1 VTDYGI
7 FQIRE
12 KIMQPEL
19 SIVVPIYNEEF
30 GIVEFANQ
38 LKINLDQLHIK
49 YEVIFINDGSS
60 DATQEIIES
69 IKWSELKSFEFQFN
83 AGHMKALE
91 AGYEKSSGKLII
103 TLDSDLQHPPKYIKH
118 FLDKQRETNVDVV
131 YGIRDSRKEDSL
143 FKRMT
148 AKLYYGLMRKLSGIN
163 IRTNAADFRLIT
175 KSVRDVLVDLQEENK
190 VFRLLIP
197 SLGYREAEVLFQAEK
212 RMFGNSKYGIKNMG
226 LLALS
231 SVLSFSIKPLR
242 WAIWIGLWAVVLSLV
257 WISYVIV
264 AQFEGWVIQGWSSL
278 IAAVILFAGVQL
290 LLLGIVGQYIGQI
303 YVSQQKRPKYL
314 FKNK

>member
-1 VTDYGI
+1 MKYGI
-7 FQIRE
+7 SQIRE
-12 KIMQPEL
+12 KTMQTDL
-19 SIVVPIYNEEF
+19 SIIVPVYNEEL

-38 LKINLDQLHIK
+38 LKIDLDKLQIQ

-60 DATQEIIES
+60 DATQEKIDS
-69 IKWSELKSFEFQFN
+69 IKWNELKSFEFQFN

-91 AGYEKSSGKLII
+91 AGFEKSSGKLII
-103 TLDSDLQHPPKYIKH
+103 TMDSDLQHPPKYIKH
-118 FLDKQRETNVDVV
+118 FIEKQKETNSDVV

-143 FKRMT
+143 FKRTT
-148 AKLYYGLMRKLSGIN
+148 AKFYYGLVRKLSGIN
-163 IRTNAADFRLIT
+163 LRTNAADFRLIT
-175 KSVRDVLVDLQEENK
+175 KNVRDVLVDLQEENK

-197 SLGYREAEVLFQAEK
+197 SLGYKESEVLFQADK
-212 RMFGNSKYGIKNMG
+212 RKFGSSKYGIREMG
-226 LLALS
+226 FLAIS

-257 WISYVIV
+257 WISYVLI
-264 AQFEGWVIQGWSSL
+264 AQLQGWVIQGWSSL

>member
-1 VTDYGI
+1 
-7 FQIRE
+7 
-12 KIMQPEL
+12 MQPDL
-19 SIVVPIYNEEF
+19 SIVVPVYNEEL

-38 LKINLDQLHIK
+38 LKMNLDQLQMQ
-49 YEVIFINDGSS
+49 YEVIFINDGSTDS
-60 DATQEIIES
+60 TQDKIES
-69 IKWSELKSFEFQFN
+69 IKWDELKSFEFQFN

-91 AGYEKSSGKLII
+91 AGFEKSTGKLVL
-103 TLDSDLQHPPKYIKH
+103 TMDSDLQHPPKYIKN
-118 FLDKQRETNVDVV
+118 FIEKQKETNADVV
-131 YGIRDSRKEDSL
+131 YGIRDLRKEDSL
-143 FKRMT
+143 FKRTT
-148 AKLYYGLMRKLSGIN
+148 ARFYYGLVRKLSGIN
-163 IRTNAADFRLIT
+163 LRTNAADFRLIT
-175 KSVRDVLVDLQEENK
+175 KNVRDVLVDLQEENK

-197 SLGYREAEVLFQAEK
+197 SLGYKESEVLFQADK
-212 RMFGNSKYGIKNMG
+212 RVFGISKYGIKKMG

-242 WAIWIGLWAVVLSLV
+242 WAMWIGLWAVVLSLV
-257 WISYVIV
+257 WISYVLI
-264 AQFEGWVIQGWSSL
+264 AQFQGWVIQGWSSL

>member
-1 VTDYGI
+1 MIYGI
-7 FQIRE
+7 FPILERT
-12 KIMQPEL
+12 MQTDL

-38 LKINLDQLHIK
+38 LKVNLDQLQVQ

-60 DATQEIIES
+60 DATQDKIDS

-103 TLDSDLQHPPKYIKH
+103 TMDSDLQHPPKYIKH
-118 FLDKQRETNVDVV
+118 LIEKQKETNADVV
-131 YGIRDSRKEDSL
+131 YGIRESRKEDSL
-143 FKRMT
+143 FKRLT
-148 AKLYYGLMRKLSGIN
+148 AKFYYSLMRRLSGIN

-175 KSVRDVLVDLQEENK
+175 KHVRDTLVELQEENK

-197 SLGYREAEVLFQAEK
+197 SLGYKESEVLFQAEK
-212 RMFGNSKYGIKNMG
+212 RIFGSSKYGIKDMG
-226 LLALS
+226 LLAIS

-242 WAIWIGLWAVVLSLV
+242 WAIWIGLWAVILSLV

-290 LLLGIVGQYIGQI
+290 LLLGLVGQYIGQI

>member
-1 VTDYGI
+1 MQTD
-7 FQIRE
+7 
-12 KIMQPEL
+12 L
-19 SIVVPIYNEEF
+19 SIIVPVYNEEF

-38 LKINLDQLHIK
+38 LKADLDVLQIK
-49 YEVIFINDGSS
+49 YEVIFVNDGST
-60 DATQEIIES
+60 DATQEKIDS
-69 IKWSELKSFEFQFN
+69 IKWDELKSFEFQFN

-91 AGYEKSSGKLII
+91 AGFEKSSGKLII
-103 TLDSDLQHPPKYIKH
+103 TMDSDLQHPPKYIRH
-118 FLDKQRETNVDVV
+118 FIEKQKETNADVV

-148 AKLYYGLMRKLSGIN
+148 AKFYYSLMRKLSGIN

-197 SLGYREAEVLFQAEK
+197 SLGYKEAEVLFQAEK
-212 RMFGNSKYGIKNMG
+212 RMFGSSKYGIKDMG

>member
-1 VTDYGI
+1 MQTD
-7 FQIRE
+7 
-12 KIMQPEL
+12 L
-19 SIVVPIYNEEF
+19 SIIVPVYNEEF

-38 LKINLDQLHIK
+38 LKADLDMLQIK
-49 YEVIFINDGSS
+49 YEVIFVNDGST
-60 DATQEIIES
+60 DATQEKIDS
-69 IKWSELKSFEFQFN
+69 IKWDELKSFEFQFN

-91 AGYEKSSGKLII
+91 AGFEKSSGKLII
-103 TLDSDLQHPPKYIKH
+103 TMDSDLQHPPKYIRY
-118 FLDKQRETNVDVV
+118 FIEKQKETNADVV
-131 YGIRDSRKEDSL
+131 YGIRESRKEDSL

-148 AKLYYGLMRKLSGIN
+148 AKFYYSLMRKLSGIN

-175 KSVRDVLVDLQEENK
+175 RSVRDVLVDLQEEIK

-197 SLGYREAEVLFQAEK
+197 SLGYKEAEVLFQAEK
-212 RMFGNSKYGIKNMG
+212 RMFGSSKYGIKDMG

>member
-1 VTDYGI
+1 
-7 FQIRE
+7 
-12 KIMQPEL
+12 MQADL

-30 GIVEFANQ
+30 GIVEFAKQ
-38 LKINLDQLHIK
+38 LKVNLDQLGIQ

-60 DATQEIIES
+60 DATQDKIDS

-103 TLDSDLQHPPKYIKH
+103 TMDSDLQHPPRYIKH
-118 FLDKQRETNVDVV
+118 LIEKQKETNADVV

-143 FKRMT
+143 FKRLT
-148 AKLYYGLMRKLSGIN
+148 AKFYYSLMRRLSGIN

-175 KSVRDVLVDLQEENK
+175 KHVRDTLVELQEENK

-197 SLGYREAEVLFQAEK
+197 SLGYKESEVLFQAEK
-212 RMFGNSKYGIKNMG
+212 RIFGSSKYGIKDMG
-226 LLALS
+226 LFAIS
-231 SVLSFSIKPLR
+231 SVLSFSIRPLR
-242 WAIWIGLWAVVLSLV
+242 WAIWIGLWAVILSLV

-290 LLLGIVGQYIGQI
+290 LLLGLVGQYIGQI

>member
-1 VTDYGI
+1 MQTD
-7 FQIRE
+7 
-12 KIMQPEL
+12 L
-19 SIVVPIYNEEF
+19 SIIVPVYNEEL

-38 LKINLDQLHIK
+38 LKIDLDKLQIQ

-60 DATQEIIES
+60 DATQEKIDS
-69 IKWSELKSFEFQFN
+69 IKWNELKSFEFQFN

-91 AGYEKSSGKLII
+91 AGFEKSSGRLII
-103 TLDSDLQHPPKYIKH
+103 TMDSDLQHPPKYIKH
-118 FLDKQRETNVDVV
+118 FIEKQKETNSDVV
-131 YGIRDSRKEDSL
+131 YGIRDSRKEDSF
-143 FKRMT
+143 FKRTT
-148 AKLYYGLMRKLSGIN
+148 AKFYYGLVRKLSGIN
-163 IRTNAADFRLIT
+163 LRTNAADFRLIT
-175 KSVRDVLVDLQEENK
+175 KNVRDVLVDLQEENK

-197 SLGYREAEVLFQAEK
+197 SLGYKESEVLFQADK
-212 RMFGNSKYGIKNMG
+212 RKFGSSKYGIKEMG
-226 LLALS
+226 FLAIS

-257 WISYVIV
+257 WISYVLI
-264 AQFEGWVIQGWSSL
+264 AQIQGWVSQGWSSL

>member
-1 VTDYGI
+1 
-7 FQIRE
+7 
-12 KIMQPEL
+12 MQPNL
-19 SIVVPIYNEEF
+19 SIVVPVYNEEL

-38 LKINLDQLHIK
+38 LKMNLDQLQMQ
-49 YEVIFINDGSS
+49 YEVIFINDGST
-60 DATQEIIES
+60 DATQDKIDS
-69 IKWSELKSFEFQFN
+69 IKWDQLKSFEFQFN

-91 AGYEKSSGKLII
+91 AGFEKSSGKLII
-103 TLDSDLQHPPKYIKH
+103 TMDSDLQHPPKYIKN
-118 FLDKQRETNVDVV
+118 FIEKQKETNADVV

-143 FKRMT
+143 FKRTT
-148 AKLYYGLMRKLSGIN
+148 AKFYYGLVRKLSGIN
-163 IRTNAADFRLIT
+163 LRTNAADFRLIT
-175 KSVRDVLVDLQEENK
+175 KNVRDVLVDLQEENK

-197 SLGYREAEVLFQAEK
+197 SLGYKETEVLFKADK
-212 RMFGNSKYGIKNMG
+212 RLFGTSKYGIKKMG
-226 LLALS
+226 FLALS

-257 WISYVIV
+257 WISYVLI
-264 AQFEGWVIQGWSSL
+264 AQFQGWVIQGWSSL

-314 FKNK
+314 FKK

>member
-1 VTDYGI
+1 MQTD
-7 FQIRE
+7 
-12 KIMQPEL
+12 L
-19 SIVVPIYNEEF
+19 SIIVPVYNEEF

-38 LKINLDQLHIK
+38 LKADLDMLQIK
-49 YEVIFINDGSS
+49 YEVIFVNDGST
-60 DATQEIIES
+60 DATQEKIDS
-69 IKWSELKSFEFQFN
+69 IKWDELKSFEFQFN

-91 AGYEKSSGKLII
+91 AGFEKSSGKLII
-103 TLDSDLQHPPKYIKH
+103 TMDSDLQHPPKYLRH
-118 FLDKQRETNVDVV
+118 FIEKQKETNADVV

-148 AKLYYGLMRKLSGIN
+148 AKFYYSLMRKLSGIN

-197 SLGYREAEVLFQAEK
+197 SLGYKEAEVLFQAEK
-212 RMFGNSKYGIKNMG
+212 RMFGSSKYGIKDMG

>member
-1 VTDYGI
+1 MQTD
-7 FQIRE
+7 
-12 KIMQPEL
+12 L

-38 LKINLDQLHIK
+38 LKVNLDQLQVQ

-60 DATQEIIES
+60 DATQDKIDS

-103 TLDSDLQHPPKYIKH
+103 TMDSDLQHPPKYIKH
-118 FLDKQRETNVDVV
+118 LIEKQKETNADVV
-131 YGIRDSRKEDSL
+131 YGIRESRKEDSL
-143 FKRMT
+143 FKRLT
-148 AKLYYGLMRKLSGIN
+148 AKFYYSLMRRLSGIN

-175 KSVRDVLVDLQEENK
+175 KHVRDTLVELQEENK

-197 SLGYREAEVLFQAEK
+197 SLGYKESEVLFQAEK
-212 RMFGNSKYGIKNMG
+212 RIFGSSKYGIKDMG
-226 LLALS
+226 LLAIS

-242 WAIWIGLWAVVLSLV
+242 WAIWIGLWAVILSLV

-290 LLLGIVGQYIGQI
+290 LLLGLVGQYIGQI

>member
-1 VTDYGI
+1 
-7 FQIRE
+7 
-12 KIMQPEL
+12 MQADL

-30 GIVEFANQ
+30 GIVEFAKQ
-38 LKINLDQLHIK
+38 LKVNLDQLGIQ

-60 DATQEIIES
+60 DATQDKIDS

-103 TLDSDLQHPPKYIKH
+103 TMDSDLQHPPRYIKH
-118 FLDKQRETNVDVV
+118 LIEKQKETNADVV

-143 FKRMT
+143 FKRLT
-148 AKLYYGLMRKLSGIN
+148 AKFYYSLMRRLSGIN

-175 KSVRDVLVDLQEENK
+175 KHVRDTLVELQEENK

-197 SLGYREAEVLFQAEK
+197 SLGYKESEVLFQAEK
-212 RMFGNSKYGIKNMG
+212 RIFGSSKYGIKDMG
-226 LLALS
+226 LLAIS
-231 SVLSFSIKPLR
+231 SVLSFSIRPLR
-242 WAIWIGLWAVVLSLV
+242 WAIWIGLWAVILSLV

-290 LLLGIVGQYIGQI
+290 LLLGLVGQYIGQI

>member
-1 VTDYGI
+1 MNYGI
-7 FQIRE
+7 SQIRE
-12 KIMQPEL
+12 KIMQTDL
-19 SIVVPIYNEEF
+19 SIVVPVYNEEF

-38 LKINLDQLHIK
+38 LKVDLDQLQIQ
-49 YEVIFINDGSS
+49 YEVIFINDGST
-60 DATQEIIES
+60 DATQEKIDS
-69 IKWSELKSFEFQFN
+69 IKWNELKSFEFQFN

-91 AGYEKSSGKLII
+91 AGFEKSSGKLII
-103 TLDSDLQHPPKYIKH
+103 TMDSDLQHPPKYIRH
-118 FLDKQRETNVDVV
+118 FIEKQKETNADVV

-148 AKLYYGLMRKLSGIN
+148 AKFYYSLMRKLSGIN

-197 SLGYREAEVLFQAEK
+197 SLGYKEAEVLFQAER
-212 RMFGNSKYGIKNMG
+212 RMFGSSKYGIKDMG

-303 YVSQQKRPKYL
+303 YVSQQKRPKYI

>member
-1 VTDYGI
+1 
-7 FQIRE
+7 
-12 KIMQPEL
+12 MQTEL
-19 SIVVPIYNEEF
+19 SIIVPVYNEEF

-38 LKINLDQLHIK
+38 LKVDLDKSQIQ
-49 YEVIFINDGSS
+49 YEVIFINDGST
-60 DATQEIIES
+60 DATQEKIDS
-69 IKWSELKSFEFQFN
+69 IKWDELKSFEFQFN

-91 AGYEKSSGKLII
+91 AGFEKSCGKLII
-103 TLDSDLQHPPKYIKH
+103 TMDSDLQHPPKYIRH
-118 FLDKQRETNVDVV
+118 FIEKQKETNADVV

-148 AKLYYGLMRKLSGIN
+148 AKFYYSLMRKLSGIN

-197 SLGYREAEVLFQAEK
+197 SLGYKEAEVLFQAEK
-212 RMFGNSKYGIKNMG
+212 RMFGSSKYGIKDMG

>member
-1 VTDYGI
+1 MNYGI
-7 FQIRE
+7 SQTRE
-12 KIMQPEL
+12 KTMQTDL
-19 SIVVPIYNEEF
+19 SIIVPVYNEEF

-38 LKINLDQLHIK
+38 LKADLDMLQIK
-49 YEVIFINDGSS
+49 YEVIFVNDGST
-60 DATQEIIES
+60 DATQEKIDS
-69 IKWSELKSFEFQFN
+69 IKWDELKSFEFQFN

-91 AGYEKSSGKLII
+91 AGFEKSSGKLII
-103 TLDSDLQHPPKYIKH
+103 TMDSDLQHPPKYIRH
-118 FLDKQRETNVDVV
+118 FIEKQKETNADVV

-143 FKRMT
+143 FKRIT
-148 AKLYYGLMRKLSGIN
+148 AKFYYSLMRKLSGIN

-197 SLGYREAEVLFQAEK
+197 SLGYKEAEVLFQAEK
-212 RMFGNSKYGIKNMG
+212 RMFGSSKYGIKDMV

>member
-1 VTDYGI
+1 
-7 FQIRE
+7 
-12 KIMQPEL
+12 MQADL

-30 GIVEFANQ
+30 GIVEFAKQ
-38 LKINLDQLHIK
+38 LKVNLDQLRIQ

-60 DATQEIIES
+60 DATQDKIDS

-103 TLDSDLQHPPKYIKH
+103 TMDSDLQHPPRYIKH
-118 FLDKQRETNVDVV
+118 LIEKQKETNADVV

-143 FKRMT
+143 FKRLT
-148 AKLYYGLMRKLSGIN
+148 AKFYYSLMRRLSGIN

-175 KSVRDVLVDLQEENK
+175 KHVRDTLVELQEENK

-197 SLGYREAEVLFQAEK
+197 SLGYKESEVLFQAEK
-212 RMFGNSKYGIKNMG
+212 RIFGSSKYGIKDMG
-226 LLALS
+226 LLAIS
-231 SVLSFSIKPLR
+231 SVLSFSIRPLR
-242 WAIWIGLWAVVLSLV
+242 WAIWIGLWAVILSLV

-290 LLLGIVGQYIGQI
+290 LLLGLVGQYIGQI

>member
-1 VTDYGI
+1 MKYGI
-7 FQIRE
+7 SQIRE
-12 KIMQPEL
+12 KTMQTDL
-19 SIVVPIYNEEF
+19 SIIVPVYNEEL

-38 LKINLDQLHIK
+38 LKIDLDKLQIQ

-60 DATQEIIES
+60 DATQEKIDS
-69 IKWSELKSFEFQFN
+69 IKWNELKSFEFQFN

-91 AGYEKSSGKLII
+91 AGFEKSSGRLII
-103 TLDSDLQHPPKYIKH
+103 TMDSDLQHPPKYIKH
-118 FLDKQRETNVDVV
+118 FIEKQKETNSDVV

-143 FKRMT
+143 FKRTT
-148 AKLYYGLMRKLSGIN
+148 AKFYYGLVRKLSGIN
-163 IRTNAADFRLIT
+163 LRTNAADFRLIT
-175 KSVRDVLVDLQEENK
+175 KNVRDVLVDLQEENK

-197 SLGYREAEVLFQAEK
+197 SLGYKESEVLFQADK
-212 RMFGNSKYGIKNMG
+212 RKFGSSKYGIREMG
-226 LLALS
+226 FLAIS

-257 WISYVIV
+257 WISYVLI
-264 AQFEGWVIQGWSSL
+264 AQLQGWVIQGWSSL

>member
-1 VTDYGI
+1 MNYGI
-7 FQIRE
+7 SQTRE
-12 KIMQPEL
+12 KTMQTDL
-19 SIVVPIYNEEF
+19 SIIVPVYNEEF

-38 LKINLDQLHIK
+38 LKADLDMLQIK
-49 YEVIFINDGSS
+49 YEVIFVNDGST
-60 DATQEIIES
+60 DATQEKIDS
-69 IKWSELKSFEFQFN
+69 IKWDELKSFEFQFN

-91 AGYEKSSGKLII
+91 AGFEKSSGKLII
-103 TLDSDLQHPPKYIKH
+103 TMDSDLQHPPKYIRH
-118 FLDKQRETNVDVV
+118 FIEKQKETNADVV

-148 AKLYYGLMRKLSGIN
+148 AKFYYSLMRKLSGIN

-197 SLGYREAEVLFQAEK
+197 SLGYKEAEVLFQAEK
-212 RMFGNSKYGIKNMG
+212 RMFGSSKYGIKDMV

-314 FKNK
+314 FKSK

>member
-1 VTDYGI
+1 
-7 FQIRE
+7 
-12 KIMQPEL
+12 MQPDL
-19 SIVVPIYNEEF
+19 SIVVPIYNEEL

-38 LKINLDQLHIK
+38 LKMNLDQLQMQ
-49 YEVIFINDGSS
+49 YEVIFINDGSTDS
-60 DATQEIIES
+60 TQDKIES
-69 IKWSELKSFEFQFN
+69 IKWDELKSFEFQFN

-91 AGYEKSSGKLII
+91 AGFEKSTGKLVL
-103 TLDSDLQHPPKYIKH
+103 TMDSDLQHPPKYIKN
-118 FLDKQRETNVDVV
+118 FIEKQKETNADVV

-143 FKRMT
+143 FKRTT
-148 AKLYYGLMRKLSGIN
+148 AKFYYGLVRKLSGIN
-163 IRTNAADFRLIT
+163 LRTNAADFRLIT
-175 KSVRDVLVDLQEENK
+175 KNVRDVLVDLQEENK

-197 SLGYREAEVLFQAEK
+197 SLGYKESEVIFQADK
-212 RMFGNSKYGIKNMG
+212 RMFGSSKYGIKEMG
-226 LLALS
+226 FLAIS

-257 WISYVIV
+257 WISYVLI
-264 AQFEGWVIQGWSSL
+264 AQFQGWVIQGWSSL

>member
-1 VTDYGI
+1 MIYGI
-7 FQIRE
+7 FPILERT
-12 KIMQPEL
+12 MQTDL

-38 LKINLDQLHIK
+38 LKVNLDQLQVQ

-60 DATQEIIES
+60 DATQDKIDS

-103 TLDSDLQHPPKYIKH
+103 TMDSDLQHPPKYIKH
-118 FLDKQRETNVDVV
+118 LIEKQKETNADVV
-131 YGIRDSRKEDSL
+131 YGIRESRKEDSL
-143 FKRMT
+143 FKRLT
-148 AKLYYGLMRKLSGIN
+148 AKFYYSLMRRLSGIN

-175 KSVRDVLVDLQEENK
+175 KHVRDTLVELQEENK

-197 SLGYREAEVLFQAEK
+197 SLGYKESEVLFQAEK
-212 RMFGNSKYGIKNMG
+212 RTLGSSKYGIKDMG
-226 LLALS
+226 LLAIS

-242 WAIWIGLWAVVLSLV
+242 WAIWIGLWAVILSLV

-290 LLLGIVGQYIGQI
+290 LLLGLVGQYIGQI
-303 YVSQQKRPKYL
+303 YVSLQKRPKYL

>member
-1 VTDYGI
+1 MQTD
-7 FQIRE
+7 
-12 KIMQPEL
+12 L

-38 LKINLDQLHIK
+38 LKVNLDQLQVQ

-60 DATQEIIES
+60 DATQDKIDS

-103 TLDSDLQHPPKYIKH
+103 TMDSDLQHPPKYIKH
-118 FLDKQRETNVDVV
+118 LIEKQKETNADVV
-131 YGIRDSRKEDSL
+131 YGIRESRKEDSL
-143 FKRMT
+143 FKRLT
-148 AKLYYGLMRKLSGIN
+148 AKFYYSLMRRLSGIN

-175 KSVRDVLVDLQEENK
+175 KHVRDTLVELQEENK

-197 SLGYREAEVLFQAEK
+197 SLGYKESEVLFQAEK
-212 RMFGNSKYGIKNMG
+212 RTLGSSKYGIKDMG
-226 LLALS
+226 LLAIS

-242 WAIWIGLWAVVLSLV
+242 WAIWIGLWAVILSLV

-290 LLLGIVGQYIGQI
+290 LLLGLVGQYIGQI
-303 YVSQQKRPKYL
+303 YVSLQKRPKYL

>member
-1 VTDYGI
+1 
-7 FQIRE
+7 
-12 KIMQPEL
+12 
-19 SIVVPIYNEEF
+19 
-30 GIVEFANQ
+30 
-38 LKINLDQLHIK
+38 
-49 YEVIFINDGSS
+49 
-60 DATQEIIES
+60 
-69 IKWSELKSFEFQFN
+69 
-83 AGHMKALE
+83 MKALE
-91 AGYEKSSGKLII
+91 AGFEKSSGKLII
-103 TLDSDLQHPPKYIKH
+103 TMDSDLQHPPKYIRH
-118 FLDKQRETNVDVV
+118 FIEKQKETNADVV

-148 AKLYYGLMRKLSGIN
+148 AKFYYSLMRKLSGIN

-197 SLGYREAEVLFQAEK
+197 SLGYKEAEVLFQAEK
-212 RMFGNSKYGIKNMG
+212 RMFGSSKYGIKDMG

-314 FKNK
+314 FKSK

>member
-1 VTDYGI
+1 MIYGI
-7 FQIRE
+7 FLILER
-12 KIMQPEL
+12 KMQADL

-30 GIVEFANQ
+30 GIVEFAKQ
-38 LKINLDQLHIK
+38 LKVNLDQLRIQ

-60 DATQEIIES
+60 DATQDKIDS

-103 TLDSDLQHPPKYIKH
+103 TMDSDLQHPPKYIKH
-118 FLDKQRETNVDVV
+118 LIEKQKETNADVV

-143 FKRMT
+143 FKRLT
-148 AKLYYGLMRKLSGIN
+148 AKFYYSLMRRLSGIN

-175 KSVRDVLVDLQEENK
+175 KHVRDTLVELQEENK

-197 SLGYREAEVLFQAEK
+197 SLGYKESEVLFQAEK
-212 RMFGNSKYGIKNMG
+212 RIFGSSKYGIKDMG
-226 LLALS
+226 LLAIS

-242 WAIWIGLWAVVLSLV
+242 WAIWIGLWAVILSLV

-290 LLLGIVGQYIGQI
+290 LLLGLVGQYIGQI
-303 YVSQQKRPKYL
+303 YVTQQKRPKYL

>member
-1 VTDYGI
+1 
-7 FQIRE
+7 
-12 KIMQPEL
+12 MQADL

-30 GIVEFANQ
+30 GIVEFAKQ
-38 LKINLDQLHIK
+38 LKVNLDQLRIQ

-60 DATQEIIES
+60 DATQDKIDS

-103 TLDSDLQHPPKYIKH
+103 TMDSDLQHPPRYIKH
-118 FLDKQRETNVDVV
+118 LIEKQKETNADVV

-143 FKRMT
+143 FKRLT
-148 AKLYYGLMRKLSGIN
+148 AKFYYSLMRRLSGIN

-175 KSVRDVLVDLQEENK
+175 KHVRDTLVELQEENK

-197 SLGYREAEVLFQAEK
+197 SLGYKESEVLFQAEK
-212 RMFGNSKYGIKNMG
+212 RIFGSSKYGIKDMG
-226 LLALS
+226 LLAIS

-242 WAIWIGLWAVVLSLV
+242 WAIWIGLWAVILSLV

-290 LLLGIVGQYIGQI
+290 LLLGLVGQYIGQI

>member
-1 VTDYGI
+1 
-7 FQIRE
+7 
-12 KIMQPEL
+12 
-19 SIVVPIYNEEF
+19 
-30 GIVEFANQ
+30 
-38 LKINLDQLHIK
+38 
-49 YEVIFINDGSS
+49 
-60 DATQEIIES
+60 
-69 IKWSELKSFEFQFN
+69 
-83 AGHMKALE
+83 MKALE
-91 AGYEKSSGKLII
+91 AGFEKSSGKLII
-103 TLDSDLQHPPKYIKH
+103 TMDSDLQHPPKYIRY
-118 FLDKQRETNVDVV
+118 FIEKQKETNADVV
-131 YGIRDSRKEDSL
+131 YGIRESRKEDSL

-148 AKLYYGLMRKLSGIN
+148 AKFYYSLMRKLSGIN

-197 SLGYREAEVLFQAEK
+197 SLGYKEAEVLFQAEK
-212 RMFGNSKYGIKNMG
+212 RMFGSSKYGIKDMG

-314 FKNK
+314 FKSK

>member
-1 VTDYGI
+1 MKYGI
-7 FQIRE
+7 SQIRE
-12 KIMQPEL
+12 KTMQTDL
-19 SIVVPIYNEEF
+19 SIIVPVYNEEL

-38 LKINLDQLHIK
+38 LKIDLDKLQIQ

-60 DATQEIIES
+60 DATQEKIDS
-69 IKWSELKSFEFQFN
+69 IKWNELKSFEFQFN

-91 AGYEKSSGKLII
+91 AGFEKSSGKLII
-103 TLDSDLQHPPKYIKH
+103 TMDSDLQHPPKYIKH
-118 FLDKQRETNVDVV
+118 FIEKQKETNSDVV

-143 FKRMT
+143 FKRTT
-148 AKLYYGLMRKLSGIN
+148 AKFYYGLVRKLSGIN
-163 IRTNAADFRLIT
+163 LRTNAADFRLIT
-175 KSVRDVLVDLQEENK
+175 KNVRDVLVDLQEENK

-197 SLGYREAEVLFQAEK
+197 SLGYKESEVLFQADK
-212 RMFGNSKYGIKNMG
+212 RKFGSSKYGIKEMG
-226 LLALS
+226 FLAIS

-257 WISYVIV
+257 WISYVLI
-264 AQFEGWVIQGWSSL
+264 AQLQGWVIQGWSSL

>member
-1 VTDYGI
+1 
-7 FQIRE
+7 
-12 KIMQPEL
+12 MQPDL
-19 SIVVPIYNEEF
+19 SIVVPVYNEEL
-30 GIVEFANQ
+30 GIVEFAKQ
-38 LKINLDQLHIK
+38 LKINLDQLQMQ
-49 YEVIFINDGSS
+49 YEVIFINDGST
-60 DATQEIIES
+60 DATQDKIES
-69 IKWSELKSFEFQFN
+69 IKWDELKSFEFQFN

-91 AGYEKSSGKLII
+91 AGFEKSSGKLII
-103 TLDSDLQHPPKYIKH
+103 TMDSDLQHPPKYIKN
-118 FLDKQRETNVDVV
+118 FIEKQKETNADVV
-131 YGIRDSRKEDSL
+131 YGIRDLRKEDSL
-143 FKRMT
+143 FKRTT
-148 AKLYYGLMRKLSGIN
+148 AKFYYGLVRKLSGIN
-163 IRTNAADFRLIT
+163 LRTNAADFRLIT
-175 KSVRDVLVDLQEENK
+175 KDVRDVLVDLQEENK

-197 SLGYREAEVLFQAEK
+197 SLGYKESEVLFQADK
-212 RMFGNSKYGIKNMG
+212 RMFGSSKYGIKKMG

-257 WISYVIV
+257 WISYVLI
-264 AQFEGWVIQGWSSL
+264 AQFQGWVIQGWSSL

>member
-1 VTDYGI
+1 
-7 FQIRE
+7 
-12 KIMQPEL
+12 MQADL

-30 GIVEFANQ
+30 GIVEFAKQ
-38 LKINLDQLHIK
+38 LKVNLDQLRIQ

-60 DATQEIIES
+60 DATQDKIDS

-103 TLDSDLQHPPKYIKH
+103 TMDSDLQHPPKYIKH
-118 FLDKQRETNVDVV
+118 LIEKQKETKADVV

-143 FKRMT
+143 FKRLT
-148 AKLYYGLMRKLSGIN
+148 AKFYYSLMRRLSGIN

-175 KSVRDVLVDLQEENK
+175 KHVRDTLVELQEENK

-197 SLGYREAEVLFQAEK
+197 SLGYKESEVLFQAEK
-212 RMFGNSKYGIKNMG
+212 RIFGSSKYGIKNMG
-226 LLALS
+226 LLAIS
-231 SVLSFSIKPLR
+231 SVLSFSIRPLR
-242 WAIWIGLWAVVLSLV
+242 WAIWIGLWAVILSLV

-290 LLLGIVGQYIGQI
+290 LLLGLVGQYIGQI

>member
-1 VTDYGI
+1 
-7 FQIRE
+7 
-12 KIMQPEL
+12 MQPDL
-19 SIVVPIYNEEF
+19 SIVVPVYNEEL

-38 LKINLDQLHIK
+38 LKMNLDQLQMQ
-49 YEVIFINDGSS
+49 YEVIFINDGSTDS
-60 DATQEIIES
+60 TQDKIES
-69 IKWSELKSFEFQFN
+69 IKWDELKSFEFQFN

-91 AGYEKSSGKLII
+91 AGFEKSTGKLVL
-103 TLDSDLQHPPKYIKH
+103 TMDSDLQHPPKYIKN
-118 FLDKQRETNVDVV
+118 FIEKQKETNADVV
-131 YGIRDSRKEDSL
+131 YGIRDLRKEDSL
-143 FKRMT
+143 FKRTT
-148 AKLYYGLMRKLSGIN
+148 AKFYYGLVRKLSGIN
-163 IRTNAADFRLIT
+163 LRTNAADFRLIT
-175 KSVRDVLVDLQEENK
+175 KNVRDVLVDLQEENK

-197 SLGYREAEVLFQAEK
+197 SLGYKESEVLFQADK
-212 RMFGNSKYGIKNMG
+212 RVFGISKYGIKKMG

-257 WISYVIV
+257 WISYVLI
-264 AQFEGWVIQGWSSL
+264 AQFQGWVIQGWSSL

>member
-1 VTDYGI
+1 MKYGI
-7 FQIRE
+7 SQIQE
-12 KIMQPEL
+12 KTMQTEL
-19 SIVVPIYNEEF
+19 SIIVPVYNEEF

-38 LKINLDQLHIK
+38 LKVDLDKSQIQ
-49 YEVIFINDGSS
+49 YEVIFINDGST
-60 DATQEIIES
+60 DATQEKIDS
-69 IKWSELKSFEFQFN
+69 IKWDELKSFEFQFN

-91 AGYEKSSGKLII
+91 AGFEKSSGKLII
-103 TLDSDLQHPPKYIKH
+103 TMDSDLQHPPKYIKH
-118 FLDKQRETNVDVV
+118 FLDKQRETNSDVV

-148 AKLYYGLMRKLSGIN
+148 AKFYYSLMRKLSGIN
-163 IRTNAADFRLIT
+163 IRTSAADFRLIT

-197 SLGYREAEVLFQAEK
+197 SLGYKEAEVLFQAEK
-212 RMFGNSKYGIKNMG
+212 RMFGSSKYGIKDMG

>member
-1 VTDYGI
+1 MKYGI
-7 FQIRE
+7 SQIRE
-12 KIMQPEL
+12 KTMQTEL
-19 SIVVPIYNEEF
+19 SIIVPVYNEEF

-38 LKINLDQLHIK
+38 LKVDLDKSQIQ
-49 YEVIFINDGSS
+49 YEVIFINDGST
-60 DATQEIIES
+60 DATQEKIDS
-69 IKWSELKSFEFQFN
+69 IKWDELKSFEFQFN

-91 AGYEKSSGKLII
+91 AGFEKSCGKLII
-103 TLDSDLQHPPKYIKH
+103 TMDSDLQHPPKYIRH
-118 FLDKQRETNVDVV
+118 FIEKQKETNADVV

-143 FKRMT
+143 FKKMT
-148 AKLYYGLMRKLSGIN
+148 AKFYYSLMRKLSGIN

-197 SLGYREAEVLFQAEK
+197 SLGYKEAEVLFQAEK
-212 RMFGNSKYGIKNMG
+212 RMFGSSKYGIKDMG

-314 FKNK
+314 FKSK

>member
-1 VTDYGI
+1 
-7 FQIRE
+7 
-12 KIMQPEL
+12 MQPDL
-19 SIVVPIYNEEF
+19 SIVVPIYNEES

-38 LKINLDQLHIK
+38 LKVDLDKLQIQ

-60 DATQEIIES
+60 DETQEKIDS
-69 IKWSELKSFEFQFN
+69 INWNELKSFEFQFN

-91 AGYEKSSGKLII
+91 AGFEKSSGKLII
-103 TLDSDLQHPPKYIKH
+103 TMDSDLQHPPKYIRN
-118 FLDKQRETNVDVV
+118 FIEKQKETTADVV

-148 AKLYYGLMRKLSGIN
+148 AKFYYGIMRKLSGIN

-175 KSVRDVLVDLQEENK
+175 KSVRDVLVELQEESK

-197 SLGYREAEVLFQAEK
+197 SLGYKEAEVLFQAEK
-212 RMFGNSKYGIKNMG
+212 RMFGSSKYGLKNMG

-264 AQFEGWVIQGWSSL
+264 AQFQGWVIQGWSSL

-290 LLLGIVGQYIGQI
+290 LILGIIGQYIGQI

-314 FKNK
+314 FKTK

>member
-1 VTDYGI
+1 MIYGI
-7 FQIRE
+7 FPILERT
-12 KIMQPEL
+12 MQTDL

-38 LKINLDQLHIK
+38 LKVNLDQLQVQ

-60 DATQEIIES
+60 DATQDKIDS

-103 TLDSDLQHPPKYIKH
+103 TMDSDLQHPPKYIRH
-118 FLDKQRETNVDVV
+118 FIEKQKETNADVV

-148 AKLYYGLMRKLSGIN
+148 AKFYYSLMRKLSGIN

-175 KSVRDVLVDLQEENK
+175 KSVRDVLVGLQEENK
-190 VFRLLIP
+190 IFRLLIP
-197 SLGYREAEVLFQAEK
+197 SLGYKEAEVLFQAEK
-212 RMFGNSKYGIKNMG
+212 RMFGSSKYGIKDMG

-314 FKNK
+314 FKTK

>member
-1 VTDYGI
+1 MNYGSS
-7 FQIRE
+7 QIRE
-12 KIMQPEL
+12 KIMQTDL
-19 SIVVPIYNEEF
+19 SIIVPVYNEEF

-38 LKINLDQLHIK
+38 LKVDLDMLQIQ

-60 DATQEIIES
+60 DATQEKIDS
-69 IKWSELKSFEFQFN
+69 IKWDELKSFEFQFN

-91 AGYEKSSGKLII
+91 AGFEKSSGKLII
-103 TLDSDLQHPPKYIKH
+103 TMDSDLQHPPKYIRH
-118 FLDKQRETNVDVV
+118 FIEKQKETNADVV

-148 AKLYYGLMRKLSGIN
+148 AKFYYSLMRKLSGIN

-175 KSVRDVLVDLQEENK
+175 KSVRDVLVGLQEENK
-190 VFRLLIP
+190 IFRLLIP
-197 SLGYREAEVLFQAEK
+197 SLGYKEAEVLFQAEK
-212 RMFGNSKYGIKNMG
+212 RMFGSSKYGIKDMG

-314 FKNK
+314 FKTK